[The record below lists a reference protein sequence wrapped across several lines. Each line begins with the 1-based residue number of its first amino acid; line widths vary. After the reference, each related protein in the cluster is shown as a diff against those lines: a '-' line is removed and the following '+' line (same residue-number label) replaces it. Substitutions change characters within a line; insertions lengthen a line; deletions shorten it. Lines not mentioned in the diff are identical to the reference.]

1 MAESKSQPIK
11 GIDALGLLCVV
22 ATLVLTSGVN
32 AVRAEDADEALMS
45 VDPALAEAREANRAE
60 PPAPTAAPEEPE
72 VIILNTRGFNY
83 GPPPGEIDPSAI
95 RFEDEVPST
104 PAAPARR

>member
-32 AVRAEDADEALMS
+32 TVRAEDAAEALMS
-45 VDPALAEAREANRAE
+45 VDPALVLAREANRAE
-60 PPAPTAAPEEPE
+60 PPAPTAVPAEPE

-95 RFEDEVPST
+95 RFEGEVPSA
-104 PAAPARR
+104 PAAPARH

>member
-1 MAESKSQPIK
+1 MAESKSQRIT

-32 AVRAEDADEALMS
+32 AVRTEDADVALMS
-45 VDPALAEAREANRAE
+45 VDPALVEARGANRAE
-60 PPAPTAAPEEPE
+60 PPAPTTARAEPE

-95 RFEDEVPST
+95 RFEDEVPSA
-104 PAAPARR
+104 PADPARR